1 MSKENMKRKAVTP
14 SELLAA
20 KINGQDNKKIKKAP
34 ECPTS
39 QGEATKGVSALAP
52 SNPAEPTK

>member
-1 MSKENMKRKAVTP
+1 MKRKAVTP